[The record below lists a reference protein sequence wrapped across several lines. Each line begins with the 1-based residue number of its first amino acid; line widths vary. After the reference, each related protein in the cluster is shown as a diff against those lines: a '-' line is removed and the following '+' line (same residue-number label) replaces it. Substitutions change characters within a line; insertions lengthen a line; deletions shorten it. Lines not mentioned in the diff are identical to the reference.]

1 MEQQQQRWRPGLRAV
16 LGLVT
21 LLAAATTLVWP
32 DWIEGVFHVDPDHG
46 NGSLEAAIV
55 VALGLVSIAFLASAW
70 TGWRRAH
77 RA

>member
-16 LGLVT
+16 LGAVT
-21 LLAAATTLVWP
+21 LVVAAGTLVWP
-32 DWIEGVFHVDPDHG
+32 DWIEAIFHVDPDHG

-55 VALGLVSIAFLASAW
+55 VVLGLVSIVLLGSAW
-70 TGWRRAH
+70 AGWRRTH